1 MFLAIPASS
10 APVERVFSG
19 AGYVFSQ
26 RRHSLLAEGLEC
38 LVFVRENVDSV
49 PSFTLAFVNAVQKAK
64 EQRNA

>member
-26 RRHSLLAEGLEC
+26 RRHSLLAEGLES

-49 PSFTLAFVNAVQKAK
+49 PSFTAAFADAVIKAK
-64 EQRNA
+64 VKTNA